1 VILHN
6 GSVRT
11 GDPRLPLARALAIAG
26 DRVGGGVDVREGDR
40 SRVSNE
46 RIDLDGRCVVPGFT
60 DAHVHFLEWSLA
72 LARLDLS
79 ATRSHDE
86 VAAAA
91 GAAASA
97 ISGDGWLLGAGWRP
111 ERWPGGDPA
120 PHRRALDTACGGRPV
135 LLWAHDHHTAWLSS
149 AALALLP
156 HGDAPVV
163 ERDANGEPTG
173 ILRET
178 AAWDA
183 AAALPAPCERELDEA
198 LARGL
203 RAAHARGVTGVH
215 DFQREFGLA
224 AWQRLAAD
232 RMLSLRVW
240 ASLPVER
247 VDEIVGLGLRTGF
260 GDEWLRLGP
269 VKAFADGTLGSRTAS
284 LLEPFADA
292 GRGIQLLSAETL
304 TAIAIRCAGAGLD
317 LAVHAIGD
325 AANRATLDALAA
337 TRELWQPRG
346 LRPRIEHAQLL
357 HADDLARF
365 AELGVTA
372 SMQPSHAPSDRA
384 VAEAAWG
391 GRTAGAYALGSLA
404 ASGARLCFGSD
415 APIEPLDPLAGVQAA
430 ATRDWPAAEALAVE
444 LALDGFWSGAAYARH
459 AERRLGRLLPGY
471 AADLVVLE
479 RDPVTCPPG
488 EIGAIGVVAT
498 MAGGRWVH
506 GRPPW

>member
-11 GDPRLPLARALAIAG
+11 GDPRLPLARAIAIAG
-26 DRVGGGVDVREGDR
+26 DRIGGGVDVREGDR
-40 SRVSNE
+40 SLVSNE
-46 RIDLDGRCVVPGFT
+46 RVDLGGRCVVPGFT

-72 LARLDLS
+72 LGRLDVG

-86 VAAAA
+86 VLAAAA
-91 GAAASA
+91 AAAPRA
-97 ISGDGWLLGAGWRP
+97 DGWVIGAGWRS
-111 ERWPGGDPA
+111 ERWPAGDPA
-120 PHRRALDTACGGRPV
+120 PHRETLDAACGDRPV

-149 AALALLP
+149 AALARLP
-156 HGDAPVV
+156 VGTAPVV
-163 ERDANGEPTG
+163 ERDASGEPTG

-183 AAALPAPCERELDEA
+183 AGAIPAPGERELDAAVANGMRE
-198 LARGL
+198 
-203 RAAHARGVTGVH
+203 AHARGLTGIH
-215 DFQREFGLA
+215 DFQREHGLA
-224 AWQRLAAD
+224 AWQRLNGS
-232 RMLSLRVW
+232 RSLTLRVW
-240 ASLPVER
+240 ASLPAER
-247 VDEIVGLGLRTGF
+247 LGEIVALGIRSGLG
-260 GDEWLRLGP
+260 DDWLRVGP
-269 VKAFADGTLGSRTAS
+269 IKAFADGTLGSRTAWM
-284 LLEPFADA
+284 LEAFADA
-292 GRGIQLLSAETL
+292 GLGEPLLSADEL
-304 TAIAIRCAGAGLD
+304 RDLAGRCADAGLE

-325 AANRATLDALAA
+325 GANRAVLDALAA
-337 TRELWQPRG
+337 TRERWHSRG

-357 HADDLARF
+357 HPDDLGRF

-372 SMQPSHAPSDRA
+372 SMQPSHAPSDRSL
-384 VAEAAWG
+384 AEAVWG
-391 GRTAGAYALGSLA
+391 ARCAGAYALGSLA
-404 ASGARLCFGSD
+404 ASGAPFCFGSD

-430 ATRDWPAAEALAVE
+430 ATRDWPVSEALAVE

-479 RDPVTCPPG
+479 RDPVTCPPDG
-488 EIGAIGVVAT
+488 IAAIPVVAT

>member
-11 GDPRLPLARALAIAG
+11 GDPRLPVARALAIAG
-26 DRVGGGVDVREGDR
+26 DRIGGGVDVREGDR
-40 SRVSNE
+40 SLVSNE
-46 RIDLDGRCVVPGFT
+46 RVDLDGRCVVPGFT
-60 DAHVHFLEWSLA
+60 DAHVHFLEWSLS
-72 LARLDLS
+72 LGRLDLS
-79 ATRSHDE
+79 ATRSHAE
-86 VAAAA
+86 VLV
-91 GAAASA
+91 AAASA
-97 ISGDGWLLGAGWRP
+97 APGANDWLIGAGWRAAH
-111 ERWPGGDPA
+111 WPGGDPE
-120 PHRRALDTACGGRPV
+120 PHREALDAVCGDRPV

-149 AALALLP
+149 AALARLP
-156 HGDAPVV
+156 IGSVPVV
-163 ERDANGEPTG
+163 ERDSAGNPTG
-173 ILRET
+173 VLRET

-183 AAALPAPCERELDEA
+183 AAAVPAPREREIDEA

-203 RAAHARGVTGVH
+203 QSAHARGVTGIH
-215 DFQREFGLA
+215 DFQREHGLA
-224 AWQRLAAD
+224 AWQRLHAD
-232 RMLSLRVW
+232 RRLSLRVW
-240 ASLPVER
+240 ASLPAEHL
-247 VDEIVGLGLRTGF
+247 DEIVALGLRSGL
-260 GDEWLRLGP
+260 GDEWLRIGP

-292 GRGIQLLSAETL
+292 GRGEALLSADEL
-304 TAIAIRCAGAGLD
+304 RDLAGRSADAGLE

-325 AANRATLDALAA
+325 AANRAVLDALEA
-337 TRELWQPRG
+337 TRERWAPRR

-365 AELGVTA
+365 AALGVTA
-372 SMQPSHAPSDRA
+372 SMQPSHAPSDRL

-391 GRTAGAYALGSLA
+391 ARCASAYALGSLA
-404 ASGARLCFGSD
+404 AGGAPLCFGSD

-430 ATRDWPAAEALAVE
+430 ATRDWPASEALSVE
-444 LALDGFWSGAAYARH
+444 LALDGFWSGAAHARQ

-488 EIGAIGVVAT
+488 EIGEIGVVAT